1 VFAVSNTVVHQIFPD
16 HHLRR
21 LFRAERAH
29 PFAQGNLAYGHQ
41 LRQINFDRSIEFLK
55 IKQSLGRV
63 ANGVAIL
70 KFKIA

>member
-1 VFAVSNTVVHQIFPD
+1 M
-16 HHLRR
+16 
-21 LFRAERAH
+21 

-70 KFKIA
+70 KFKTA